1 MIPSAPCDPTTDLLS
16 EIGPPADLPV
26 EMLLC
31 LSQPRG
37 TLNENRTPFSVT
49 VSLDA
54 HINDATGA
62 HAAAT
67 RESEA
72 RPTLKAVGEEPGCAQ
87 AEDEGQCSV
96 MPATT
101 TTVAAVAPITALAA
115 LFMFANL
122 RIVLLPCR
130 IAARAVGETMRCGG
144 DCASKS
150 AVAHDV
156 AQDDLTPACPRY
168 LVPPEWRGSGRERP
182 VVGVRFVARGD
193 GDQGRLCEGSSHQF
207 EADWEAAR
215 GEAGRYN
222 HGGKATER
230 G

>member
-26 EMLLC
+26 AMPLC

-72 RPTLKAVGEEPGCAQ
+72 TPALTAVGEEPGCAVAEAA
-87 AEDEGQCSV
+87 AEDQSRV
-96 MPATT
+96 MATT
-101 TTVAAVAPITALAA
+101 TTITAVAA
-115 LFMFANL
+115 
-122 RIVLLPCR
+122 
-130 IAARAVGETMRCGG
+130 IAT
-144 DCASKS
+144 
-150 AVAHDV
+150 
-156 AQDDLTPACPRY
+156 L
-168 LVPPEWRGSGRERP
+168 
-182 VVGVRFVARGD
+182 
-193 GDQGRLCEGSSHQF
+193 
-207 EADWEAAR
+207 
-215 GEAGRYN
+215 
-222 HGGKATER
+222 
-230 G
+230 

>member
-26 EMLLC
+26 AMPLC

-72 RPTLKAVGEEPGCAQ
+72 RLTLTAVGEEPGCAQ
-87 AEDEGQCSV
+87 AEDEGQSSV
-96 MPATT
+96 MPTTT
-101 TTVAAVAPITALAA
+101 TTVAAVAPITALVT

-130 IAARAVGETMRCGG
+130 FAARTLGQTMRCG
-144 DCASKS
+144 
-150 AVAHDV
+150 
-156 AQDDLTPACPRY
+156 RFR
-168 LVPPEWRGSGRERP
+168 LVS
-182 VVGVRFVARGD
+182 VVHG
-193 GDQGRLCEGSSHQF
+193 LC
-207 EADWEAAR
+207 
-215 GEAGRYN
+215 
-222 HGGKATER
+222 
-230 G
+230 